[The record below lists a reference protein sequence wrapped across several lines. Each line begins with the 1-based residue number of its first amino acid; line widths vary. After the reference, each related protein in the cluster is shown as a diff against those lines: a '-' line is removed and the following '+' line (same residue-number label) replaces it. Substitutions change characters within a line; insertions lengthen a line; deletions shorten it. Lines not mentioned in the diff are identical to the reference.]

1 MSTFVSD
8 RFKRIKPSLTI
19 AVAEKARL
27 LKAEGREII
36 NLGVGEPD
44 FDTPEH
50 IKEAGIQAIRDGQT
64 KYTPIDGTPRLKK
77 AVIQKFA
84 NENHLT
90 FEPSQILVSCG
101 CKQSFYNLTQAVL
114 NLGDE
119 VIIPAPYWVS
129 YPDIVL
135 LADATPVFIPTTTAQ
150 KFKVTAQQL
159 EKAIT
164 PRTKLVILNSPSNPS
179 GMAYTRKELTDL
191 AEVLLKYPRILI
203 ASDDIYEHIL
213 WSPEPFANILNV
225 CPELK
230 ERTVIVHGV
239 SKSYAMTGWRIG
251 FAAGPK
257 VLINAMKDIQS
268 QSTSGACSISQA
280 AAAAALEGDQSCVQ
294 QMTAA
299 YHQRHQL
306 VFEELNKISGITAQ
320 PSDGT
325 FYSFP
330 DVSELMAHLGM
341 DSDLTF
347 AEHLL
352 THTGIAI
359 VPGSAF
365 GAEGCMRLSF
375 AADMQTLQ
383 KGLTQLQKVASIA

>member
-1 MSTFVSD
+1 MPNFTSD

-19 AVAEKARL
+19 AVAEKSRL

-50 IKEAGIQAIRDGQT
+50 IKEAGIQAIRDGFT

-84 NENHLT
+84 SENHLT
-90 FEPSQILVSCG
+90 FEPAEILVSCG

-114 NLGDE
+114 NHGDE

-129 YPDIVL
+129 YPDIAL

-150 KFKVTAQQL
+150 KFKITPEQL
-159 EKAIT
+159 EEAIT
-164 PRTKLVILNSPSNPS
+164 PRTKLFVLNSPSNPS
-179 GMAYTRKELTDL
+179 GMAYTRKELSDL
-191 AEVLLKYPRILI
+191 AGVLLKHPHVLI

-213 WSPEPFANILNV
+213 WSPEPFTNILNV

-257 VLINAMKDIQS
+257 VVINAMKDIQS
-268 QSTSGACSISQA
+268 QSTSGACSISQV
-280 AAAAALEGDQSCVQ
+280 AAAAALEGSQSCLQ
-294 QMTAA
+294 KMTAA
-299 YHQRHQL
+299 YQQRHQL
-306 VFEELNKISGITAQ
+306 VFEELNKIPGITAQ

-330 DVSELMAHLGM
+330 DVSELMGHLGM

-352 THTGIAI
+352 MHAGIAI

-365 GAEGCMRLSF
+365 GAEGCIRLSF
-375 AADMQTLQ
+375 AADLETLQ
-383 KGLTQLQKVASIA
+383 KGLNQLKKVANSA